1 MAGKVIFG
9 NLLITESGDTVRL
22 QLNTFHQGQPYALFT
37 REQLQA
43 VGKYLLDLGSKQ
55 AVATSRLVEPVAL
68 PDDDEPDFS
77 DLI

>member
-1 MAGKVIFG
+1 MAAKVIFG
-9 NLLITESGDTVRL
+9 NLLIEESGETVRL
-22 QLNTFHQGQPYALFT
+22 QLNTFHKGQPYALFG
-37 REQLQA
+37 REQLQT